1 MASLDEKEAAHEL
14 SLPPVEILAN
24 KNVSLEPSKNGHCLT
39 ELNSSGMLNWG
50 NRKKFLFL
58 RNNETEK
65 LDGEEEDV
73 KLDRSPEEMKEN
85 RKRKR
90 AAHVF
95 ITSCEKKTMMKNK
108 GTKNFSSRW
117 SKERYQIAELNM
129 LKILKEKEA
138 VFGKPILRPALRLEA
153 RKLIGDTGL
162 LDHLLKHMA
171 GKVAPGGRE
180 RFRRR
185 HNADGAMEYWLES
198 ADLVNIRKEAGVED
212 PYWIP
217 PPGWSLGDN
226 PIQDPVCAMEFKL
239 LKEAM
244 AKMERNMQE
253 FLLKK
258 QEDDVAVVNTP
269 SSCNTSQNFDHENF
283 LLPLKEMYTD
293 LVNKKAKIEGQMVE
307 VSRSLCGMEVLME
320 KLKSSVEE
328 TNRSKSTPAPLLQ
341 MGSTIS
347 LAATTKV
354 IMPEDKAAKIK
365 RLKSSFKICKPQGS
379 FMWPDMTISVKDVV
393 PLEDLIMVPTPPSV
407 SSSSTSPPHFLLSP
421 DLPQMENH
429 STSLVKPRPERRPL
443 AVTLSDYSLP
453 PETTT
458 TQTQFVKN
466 TTTAVTINTNTKT
479 SLINLNVVPN
489 KQNETITTAVSF
501 LQPEK
506 QEDATRQTVGGE
518 RKEILMECG
527 QKRRGCSS
535 TSSSSPWLAL
545 ATPNPLLHKW
555 G

>member
-1 MASLDEKEAAHEL
+1 MASLDEKEAGHEL
-14 SLPPVEILAN
+14 SLSPVEILAN
-24 KNVSLEPSKNGHCLT
+24 QNVSLEPSKNGHCLT
-39 ELNSSGMLNWG
+39 ELKSSGVLNWG

-58 RNNETEK
+58 RNDETEK
-65 LDGEEEDV
+65 LDGEEEDL

-90 AAHVF
+90 QAHVF
-95 ITSCEKKTMMKNK
+95 ITSCEKKRMKKKK

-185 HNADGAMEYWLES
+185 HNADGAMKYWLES

-226 PIQDPVCAMEFKL
+226 PIQDPVVPWSSSCSKKPWPKWKGYL
-239 LKEAM
+239 
-244 AKMERNMQE
+244 NMQE
-253 FLLKK
+253 LLLKK
-258 QEDDVAVVNTP
+258 QEDDVVVVNTP

-293 LVNKKAKIEGQMVE
+293 LVNKKAKIEGQMME
-307 VSRSLCGMEVLME
+307 VSRSLCGME
-320 KLKSSVEE
+320 
-328 TNRSKSTPAPLLQ
+328 
-341 MGSTIS
+341 
-347 LAATTKV
+347 
-354 IMPEDKAAKIK
+354 
-365 RLKSSFKICKPQGS
+365 GS
-379 FMWPDMTISVKDVV
+379 FMWPDMTISVKDVI

-407 SSSSTSPPHFLLSP
+407 SSSSTSPPHFLLSSDP
-421 DLPQMENH
+421 PQMENH
-429 STSLVKPRPERRPL
+429 SISLVKPRPEKRPL
-443 AVTLSDYSLP
+443 AVTLSDHSLP

-466 TTTAVTINTNTKT
+466 TTTVVTINTNAKT

-489 KQNETITTAVSF
+489 NQNETITAAVSF

-506 QEDATRQTVGGE
+506 QEDATTRQTVGGE
-518 RKEILMECG
+518 RKEILMECE

-535 TSSSSPWLAL
+535 TSSSSPWLAV
-545 ATPNPLLHKW
+545 ATPNPLLHKR

>member
-1 MASLDEKEAAHEL
+1 MASLDEKEAGHEL
-14 SLPPVEILAN
+14 SFEILAN
-24 KNVSLEPSKNGHCLT
+24 KNVSLEPSKNGHCLA
-39 ELNSSGMLNWG
+39 ELKSSGVLNWG

-58 RNNETEK
+58 RNDETEK

-85 RKRKR
+85 QKRKR

-95 ITSCEKKTMMKNK
+95 ITGCEKKRMKKKK

-138 VFGKPILRPALRLEA
+138 VFGKPILRLALRLEA

-239 LKEAM
+239 LKEVM

-253 FLLKK
+253 LLLKK

-269 SSCNTSQNFDHENF
+269 SSCNTSQNFDHDNF
-283 LLPLKEMYTD
+283 LLPLKEIYTD
-293 LVNKKAKIEGQMVE
+293 LVNKKAKIEGQMME

-320 KLKSSVEE
+320 NLKSSVEE
-328 TNRSKSTPAPLLQ
+328 TNKSKSTPAPLLQ

-347 LAATTKV
+347 PAATTKV
-354 IMPEDKAAKIK
+354 IIPEDKTTKIK

-379 FMWPDMTISVKDVV
+379 FMWRDMTISVKDVI

-429 STSLVKPRPERRPL
+429 SISLVKPRPEKRPL
-443 AVTLSDYSLP
+443 AVTLSDHSLP

-466 TTTAVTINTNTKT
+466 KTTAVTINTNTKT

-489 KQNETITTAVSF
+489 NQNETITTAVSF
-501 LQPEK
+501 LQLEK
-506 QEDATRQTVGGE
+506 QEDATRQTMGGE
-518 RKEILMECG
+518 RKEILMECEK
-527 QKRRGCSS
+527 KRRGCSS
-535 TSSSSPWLAL
+535 TSSSPWLAL
-545 ATPNPLLHKW
+545 ATPNPLLHKR